1 MKKYFL
7 TLAFFTLS
15 VCALSAQP
23 DNPIAPTPLPG
34 VALLVAAG
42 AAYGAKKMY
51 DKKEE

>member
-7 TLAFFTLS
+7 TLAFTLS
-15 VCALSAQP
+15 VYALSAQP
-23 DNPIAPTPLPG
+23 EPNPTTPLPG

-51 DKKEE
+51 DQKEE